1 MGLNAPTL
9 AEAWRMA
16 RAVAT
21 HQRVEKPQMRFREF
35 VSSGWHVIEPGQEF
49 LPSMHVDAICEHLE
63 WVADGEIQRLVIS
76 IGPGYAK
83 SLLVAVM
90 WPAWMWT
97 WNPGWRS
104 IFSSYDDTLSTRD
117 TVRSR
122 LVMQSD
128 WYRET
133 FDPKWRF
140 SSDQNVKGY
149 YRNTRMGERLATSVD
164 GKSTGFRGHAV
175 VVDDP
180 ISARDRRNAA
190 RHEAVADWWDKVMSS
205 RLNDQRTGV
214 RVIVH
219 QRLDEKDLTGHVLAK
234 GGYQHLCLPTEFD
247 PKRRSVTVTKSG
259 DSWRDPRT
267 KDGELLF
274 PALFS
279 ADAVAQIKEDLGTY
293 DYSAQ
298 HGQRPL
304 AMSGGIFKREW
315 FKRYKKADLPPVWA
329 EQIQSWDLAFKK
341 KEDSD
346 FVVGEVWARL
356 GTSCY
361 LRAERRGRMG
371 YADSKKAVRAMSSAW
386 PDATAK
392 LIEAKAN
399 GPALIDEM
407 RYELPG
413 LVAVENNDGV
423 LEHAWAIQAFVEAGN
438 VFILD
443 TSEWPE
449 AEDWLDEVCG
459 FPKAGHDDRV
469 AAFTQAIRRLMRN
482 WRQQAPV
489 NETKEEPSEAVRWAN
504 QRF

>member
-1 MGLNAPTL
+1 
-9 AEAWRMA
+9 
-16 RAVAT
+16 
-21 HQRVEKPQMRFREF
+21 
-35 VSSGWHVIEPGQEF
+35 
-49 LPSMHVDAICEHLE
+49 
-63 WVADGEIQRLVIS
+63 
-76 IGPGYAK
+76 
-83 SLLVAVM
+83 
-90 WPAWMWT
+90 
-97 WNPGWRS
+97 
-104 IFSSYDDTLSTRD
+104 
-117 TVRSR
+117 
-122 LVMQSD
+122 
-128 WYRET
+128 
-133 FDPKWRF
+133 
-140 SSDQNVKGY
+140 
-149 YRNTRMGERLATSVD
+149 
-164 GKSTGFRGHAV
+164 
-175 VVDDP
+175 
-180 ISARDRRNAA
+180 
-190 RHEAVADWWDKVMSS
+190 
-205 RLNDQRTGV
+205 
-214 RVIVH
+214 
-219 QRLDEKDLTGHVLAK
+219 
-234 GGYQHLCLPTEFD
+234 
-247 PKRRSVTVTKSG
+247 
-259 DSWRDPRT
+259 
-267 KDGELLF
+267 
-274 PALFS
+274 
-279 ADAVAQIKEDLGTY
+279 LGTY